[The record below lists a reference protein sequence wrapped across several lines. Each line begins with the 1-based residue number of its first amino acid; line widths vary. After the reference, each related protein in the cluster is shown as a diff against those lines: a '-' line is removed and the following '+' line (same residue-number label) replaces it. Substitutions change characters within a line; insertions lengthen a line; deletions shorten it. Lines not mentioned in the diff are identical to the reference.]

1 MHRSSWNRNSTN
13 FAFWAFCEVRIHGV
27 LGSWSDNRPYGA
39 WLCPDP
45 GARLPAVVELLEA
58 VFLGVVQGLTEF
70 LPVSSSGHLLLSQ
83 YFLGMDQERFGLSF
97 DAAIH
102 TGTLLAAVL
111 FFRGDLLAMAR
122 AFLGSLPHP
131 DFADAQVR
139 TAYLILLATVPGALI
154 GFFFEDFFA
163 TEVRS
168 PWVVVINL
176 VFVGALFLVAE
187 AVGRKTESAIKL
199 GPLGAFGIGL
209 AQAAALVPGVS
220 RSGATITCGLF
231 LGLRREEAAR
241 FSFLMSVPVTA
252 AAAGLSLAEAAGEG
266 MDSHEAAMFVVG
278 SVSSGVV
285 GYLAIRFLLGFLA
298 NHSLKVFAYY
308 RFALAAVVA
317 VVLLTSAS

>member
-1 MHRSSWNRNSTN
+1 
-13 FAFWAFCEVRIHGV
+13 V
-27 LGSWSDNRPYGA
+27 L
-39 WLCPDP
+39 
-45 GARLPAVVELLEA
+45 ELLEA

-139 TAYLILLATVPGALI
+139 MAYLILLATVPGALI
-154 GFFFEDFFA
+154 GFFFENFFA
-163 TEVRS
+163 KEVRS

-176 VFVGALFLVAE
+176 VFVGALFLAAE

-199 GPLGAFGIGL
+199 GPLG
-209 AQAAALVPGVS
+209 P
-220 RSGATITCGLF
+220 SGSDW
-231 LGLRREEAAR
+231 RRR
-241 FSFLMSVPVTA
+241 RP
-252 AAAGLSLAEAAGEG
+252 
-266 MDSHEAAMFVVG
+266 
-278 SVSSGVV
+278 
-285 GYLAIRFLLGFLA
+285 
-298 NHSLKVFAYY
+298 
-308 RFALAAVVA
+308 
-317 VVLLTSAS
+317 